1 MEALID
7 QYEADAEI
15 LSKAISGLSRVE
27 LTSFPIPGTWS
38 IQQVI
43 MHTLDS
49 DLVAA
54 DRMKRVI
61 AGPTPPT
68 LMAYDE
74 TLYAQKIGYHYV
86 DAKLVCELFRLNRL
100 VMAQILRNIPEAA
113 WSQTGNHTERGV
125 ESLALILQLY
135 VDHPRHHLKFIEAKR
150 KVLGR

>member
-1 MEALID
+1 MESFIA
-7 QYEADAEI
+7 QYEADAKI
-15 LSKAISGLSRVE
+15 LSQAIAGLSCEE

-43 MHTLDS
+43 MHVLDS
-49 DLVAA
+49 DLIAS

-74 TLYAQKIGYHYV
+74 TLYAQKIGYHHV
-86 DAKLVCELFRLNRL
+86 DAKLACDLFRLNRL
-100 VMAQILRNIPEAA
+100 VMAQILRNVPDAA

-125 ESLALILQLY
+125 ESLALIVQLY

-150 KVLGR
+150 KMLGK